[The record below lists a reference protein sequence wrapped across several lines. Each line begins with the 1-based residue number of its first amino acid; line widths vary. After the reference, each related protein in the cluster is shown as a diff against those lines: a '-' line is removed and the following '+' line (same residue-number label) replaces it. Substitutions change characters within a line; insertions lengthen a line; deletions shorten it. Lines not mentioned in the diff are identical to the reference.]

1 MGFISNPP
9 PPLFFLSQV
18 KPAIPLSISR
28 WFYGIGGVLVVLW
41 LWIRDNWTSCML
53 TLINMLMLIIWLND
67 ILGLN
72 FLWSLM
78 ELGWRR
84 RCDGCGSEEIG
95 HRGRLMVPGKD
106 FEWISEEISRYL
118 FVVLET
124 LLVPTICS
132 CWYLLFVVIVKV
144 FTICIQ
150 TAILKQNGPFIS
162 LGSKY
167 VQSVDSGSPWWKTS
181 TYLRVF
187 CL

>member
-132 CWYLLFVVIVKV
+132 NSKSIYYLYSDSYFETKRTFHIIRIK
-144 FTICIQ
+144 ICS
-150 TAILKQNGPFIS
+150 IS
-162 LGSKY
+162 G
-167 VQSVDSGSPWWKTS
+167 
-181 TYLRVF
+181 LRESLVENIDIS
-187 CL
+187 